1 MFVIYNMEASGNFA
15 PAFGIGY
22 ELCDL
27 KVFISK
33 DVQIPDVSQEIGSIM
48 ISGGNI

>member
-22 ELCDL
+22 EVCDL
-27 KVFISK
+27 KVFIFE
-33 DVQIPDVSQEIGSIM
+33 DVEMFHFVGYWKYHDL
-48 ISGGNI
+48 

>member
-1 MFVIYNMEASGNFA
+1 MEASVNFA

-27 KVFISK
+27 KVFIFE
-33 DVQIPDVSQEIGSIM
+33 DVQIPDVPQEIGSIM

>member
-1 MFVIYNMEASGNFA
+1 MEASVNFA
-15 PAFGIGY
+15 PAFGIEY

-27 KVFISK
+27 KVCIFE
-33 DVQIPDVSQEIGSIM
+33 DVQIPDIPQEMGIIM